1 MSIGK
6 FPKEKIQAIQNREK
20 TYLKINFAHIHVTR
34 LTKITIEISLS
45 LREIFSAINI
55 IANNKIKQHLQSL
68 SHDPVE
74 TDLSSVINPID
85 LDLCHFCIE

>member
-20 TYLKINFAHIHVTR
+20 TYLKINFAHIHVTG

-55 IANNKIKQHLQSL
+55 IANNKITFAK
-68 SHDPVE
+68 
-74 TDLSSVINPID
+74 SVS
-85 LDLCHFCIE
+85 